1 MTLDFVGGVLL
12 TAVAVLNLDALVNV
26 LRISLA
32 AKLMIAGAAGLWI
45 GLQVSLAAAGAYGGA
60 LGLQVPLIGV
70 MVVLPVLEVA
80 IAWQIWPAVRS
91 SLLAVPMPL
100 LIGLNISRVFGA
112 FFLFLAAAGRLDGP
126 FPISA
131 GWGDVITGI
140 LALPLS
146 IAVARHGAT
155 IGRSIYAWNVFGL
168 VDLVLAVGL
177 GTTSFNG
184 FILQLITN
192 GVGSDAIQTL
202 PWSMIPTV
210 LVPFYLIVH
219 GIIFAQLRQAS
230 QSRATAHTG
239 P

>member
-12 TAVAVLNLDALVNV
+12 TAVAILNLNALVNV

-32 AKLMIAGAAGLWI
+32 AKLMIAGVAGLWI
-45 GLQVSLAAAGAYGGA
+45 GAQVSLAAAGAFGGA

-70 MVVLPVLEVA
+70 MVVLPVVVVA
-80 IAWQIWPAVRS
+80 IAWQVLPAVRS
-91 SLLAVPMPL
+91 ALLAVPLPL

-131 GWGDVITGI
+131 GWGDVITGVV
-140 LALPLS
+140 ALPLS
-146 IAVARHGAT
+146 IAVARRGT
-155 IGRSIYAWNVFGL
+155 GMSSSIYAWNVFGL
-168 VDLVLAVGL
+168 VDLLLAVGL
-177 GTTSFNG
+177 GTISFNG
-184 FILQLITN
+184 FILQLIES

-219 GIIFAQLRQAS
+219 GIIFAQLRETNLVQ
-230 QSRATAHTG
+230 RATLSS
-239 P
+239 